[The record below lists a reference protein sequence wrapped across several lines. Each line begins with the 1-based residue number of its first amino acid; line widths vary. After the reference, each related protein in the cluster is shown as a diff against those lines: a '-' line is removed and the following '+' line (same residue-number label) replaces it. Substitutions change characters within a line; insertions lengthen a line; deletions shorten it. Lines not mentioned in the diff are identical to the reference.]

1 MLDAE
6 NKLIA
11 ELKKV
16 ISDFNIGDVVIE
28 IGTPRSQSY
37 GDLSS
42 NLALKLS
49 KPLNKNPEE
58 LANDIVEKI
67 RPDFEDV
74 FEKIEVAPP
83 GFINF
88 YFSLGYLQKLLT
100 DVIKK
105 REGFASNN
113 LGKKRKVL
121 IEFVSA
127 NPTGPLSIA
136 HGMQAAI
143 GGSLA
148 RILEFAG
155 YDVDKEYYIN
165 DEGTQIDLFG
175 ASLKARCLEALGE
188 KLELPENGYQGEYL
202 IELADKLI
210 AKEGRSVE
218 KIEKLHQQYFSKFAV
233 REMTKEI
240 KEELIN
246 FGVKFDYWSS
256 QREVG
261 SGEEIDKIINEFKSK
276 DLIYNNEGAVWF
288 KSTQFGDDQDRVVKR
303 ADGRFTYFASDI
315 AYHKVKFDRKYDLLI
330 DIWGPDHHGYIQR
343 VKAAVEAL
351 GYDKEILKILIVQLA
366 TLYRGGKLVK
376 LSTRRG
382 ETLTLKEVV
391 EEIGRDVAIYFLLSR
406 KLDSHLDF
414 DLELAKKQ
422 SMDNPVYYIQYAY
435 ARIYSIL
442 DFAAEKNIVIDDN
455 PSDEVLKCLKEEG
468 EKVLLRTI
476 AQFPRIVK
484 IITITLDPSLLTVY
498 LHDLAS
504 KFHSFYDKYRVVTDS
519 PCQTHARLYLC
530 VALKHTL
537 SKGLAL
543 LGISSPQKM

>member
-6 NKLIA
+6 NKLIIKLQKIVSD
-11 ELKKV
+11 LK
-16 ISDFNIGDVVIE
+16 IGDIVVEIE
-28 IGTPRSQSY
+28 TPRSQSY

-42 NLALKLS
+42 NIALKLS
-49 KPLNKNPEE
+49 KPLKRNPKD
-58 LANDIVEKI
+58 LADNIIEKI

-74 FEKIEVAPP
+74 FERIETAPP

-88 YFSLGYLQKLLT
+88 YFSSGYLCRLLM

-105 REGFASNN
+105 KGNFAGSD
-113 LGKKRKVL
+113 LGRDRKVL

-136 HGMQAAI
+136 HGRQAAI

-148 RILEFAG
+148 RVLEFAG
-155 YDVDKEYYIN
+155 YDVDKEYYLN
-165 DEGTQIDLFG
+165 DEGTQIDFLG
-175 ASLKARCLEALGE
+175 ESLKARCLNALGE
-188 KLELPENGYQGEYL
+188 RLDIPENGYQGEYL
-202 IELADKLI
+202 IELANKLI
-210 AKEGRSVE
+210 EQEGKSVS
-218 KIEKLHQQYFSKFAV
+218 KINELGTQYFSEFAV
-233 REMTKEI
+233 REITKEI
-240 KEELIN
+240 KEDLIN
-246 FGVKFDYWSS
+246 FGVEFDYWSS
-256 QREVG
+256 QKELASEEEVD
-261 SGEEIDKIINEFKSK
+261 SIINGFESK

-288 KSTQFGDDQDRVVKR
+288 KSTQFGDDQDRVIKR
-303 ADGRFTYFASDI
+303 SDGRFTYFASDI
-315 AYHKVKFDRKYDLLI
+315 AYHKKKFDRRYDLLI

-366 TLYRGGKLVK
+366 TLYRGGRPVK

-391 EEIGRDVAIYFLLSR
+391 EEIGRDVTLYFLLSR

-442 DFAAEKNIVIDDN
+442 DFAAEKNIVIDNN
-455 PSDEVLKCLKEEG
+455 PSEEVLKYLKEEE
-468 EKVLLRTI
+468 EKALIRTI

-484 IITITLDPSLLTVY
+484 IIAITLDPSLLTVY

-504 KFHSFYDKYRVVTDS
+504 KFHSFYDKHRVVTDS
-519 PCQTHARLYLC
+519 IPETRARLYLC
-530 VALKHTL
+530 IGLKHIL

>member
-6 NKLIA
+6 NKLII
-11 ELKKV
+11 ELQKIV
-16 ISDFNIGDVVIE
+16 SDLKIGDVVVE

-42 NLALKLS
+42 NIALKLS
-49 KPLNKNPEE
+49 KSLKQKPQD
-58 LANDIVEKI
+58 LANDIIEKI
-67 RPDFEDV
+67 RSNFEGV
-74 FEKIEVAPP
+74 FEKIEVMPP
-83 GFINF
+83 GFMNF
-88 YFSLGYLQKLLT
+88 YFSPGYLRKLLI

-105 REGFASNN
+105 KDSFAGND
-113 LGKKRKVL
+113 LGGGRKVL
-121 IEFVSA
+121 VEFVSA

-136 HGMQAAI
+136 HGRQAAI

-155 YDVDKEYYIN
+155 YNVDKEYYLN
-165 DEGTQIDLFG
+165 DEGTQIDLLG
-175 ASLKARCLEALGE
+175 VSLKARCLEVLGE
-188 KLELPENGYQGEYL
+188 ELELPENGYQGEYL
-202 IELADKLI
+202 IKLANKLI
-210 AKEGRSVE
+210 EQEGESVS
-218 KIEKLHQQYFSKFAV
+218 KINELDTHHFSEFAV
-233 REMTKEI
+233 REITKEI

-246 FGVKFDYWSS
+246 FGVEFDCWSS
-256 QREVG
+256 QKESA
-261 SGEEIDKIINEFKSK
+261 SGEKVDKIINEFKSNNF
-276 DLIYNNEGAVWF
+276 IYNNEGAVWF

-315 AYHKVKFDRKYDLLI
+315 AYHKGKFERKYDLLV

-343 VKAAVEAL
+343 VKAAIEAL
-351 GYDKEILKILIVQLA
+351 GYDKEMLKILIVQLA

-391 EEIGRDVAIYFLLSR
+391 EEIGRDVTLYFLLSR
-406 KLDSHLDF
+406 RLDSHLDF

-422 SMDNPVYYIQYAY
+422 SMENPVYYIQYAY

-455 PSDEVLKCLKEEG
+455 PSDEVLKYLKEEE
-468 EKVLLRTI
+468 EKVLIRTI
-476 AQFPRIVK
+476 AQFSRIIK

-504 KFHSFYDKYRVVTDS
+504 KFHSFYDKHRVVTDS
-519 PCQTHARLYLC
+519 LSETRARLYLC
-530 VALKHTL
+530 IGLKHTL